1 MFVKGKEA
9 IRMYFYCEDCK
20 KEYPLN
26 THSYKCDC
34 GGMFRLHKDPHEAVA
49 KHEISLGEFVTPLV
63 PFQVGKL
70 DFLLKME
77 HLLPTGSFKDRG
89 ACGMINALHDL
100 GIKKI
105 ALDSSGNAGAS
116 MAAYAAAADMACTVY
131 TPDDISQEKVK
142 QIEAYGAKIV
152 KVANGRMKACAAVKQ
167 NLGDAYYASHVY
179 NPLFFEGIKSM
190 AHELYDQLGHHV
202 PDYIFMPV
210 GNGTMLIGLF
220 LGFMEI
226 GRLPHFV
233 AVQSSKCAP
242 LYEAYHEVPASPKRT
257 TIAEAIRITKPKRL
271 KEMVKAIRDS
281 GGDVITVPDKD
292 ILKAQKYLSHRGIYV
307 EMTSAAALAGAVQFF
322 ENGKPDNYKVV
333 IPLTGN
339 GLKR

>member
-1 MFVKGKEA
+1 
-9 IRMYFYCEDCK
+9 MYFYCEACK

-26 THSYKCDC
+26 THSYKCEC
-34 GGMFRLHKDPHEAVA
+34 GGMFRLHKDPHEEGA
-49 KHEISLGEFVTPLV
+49 KGISLGEFVTPLL
-63 PFQVGKL
+63 PYQAGKL

-89 ACGMINALHDL
+89 AYSLINELHNV

-116 MAAYAAAADMACTVY
+116 VAAYAAAAGMDCTVY
-131 TPDDISQEKVK
+131 VPDDISQEKVK
-142 QIEAYGAKIV
+142 QIEAYGAKII

-190 AHELYDQLGHHV
+190 AHELYEQLGHHV

-242 LYEAYHEVPASPKRT
+242 LYEAFHEVPASPKRA
-257 TIAEAIRITKPKRL
+257 TIAEAIRITQPKRL
-271 KEMVKAIRDS
+271 KEMLQAVKDS
-281 GGDVITVPDKD
+281 GGDVITVQDKD
-292 ILKAQKYLSHRGIYV
+292 ILKAQKELAHHGIYV
-307 EMTSAAALAGAVQFF
+307 EMTSAAALAGAEQFF